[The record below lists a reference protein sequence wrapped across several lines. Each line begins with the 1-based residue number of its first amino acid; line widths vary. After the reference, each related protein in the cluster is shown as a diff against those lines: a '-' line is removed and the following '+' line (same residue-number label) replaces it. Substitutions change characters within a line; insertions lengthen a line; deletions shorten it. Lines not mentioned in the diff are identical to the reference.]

1 MNARPA
7 RTPSARSPPTPWRSA
22 SPAASAVR
30 HGRGTVR
37 RVTPVHVILAA
48 IAAGGTVTLLVAAA
62 LAASGRPILRT
73 LVDALLVIV
82 LTAIVAGAAT
92 GGVLLAVGPGPA
104 DVLHALYAGVAVV
117 ALPIARVVGARRDPP
132 AGRTT
137 SRGIGRWL
145 VAGSLVTLG
154 ILLRLWMTG

>member
-1 MNARPA
+1 
-7 RTPSARSPPTPWRSA
+7 
-22 SPAASAVR
+22 
-30 HGRGTVR
+30 VR
-37 RVTPVHVILAA
+37 RVTPVHVTLAA
-48 IAAGGTVTLLVAAA
+48 IAGGGTVTLLLAAA
-62 LAASGRPILRT
+62 LAAAGRPIART

-117 ALPIARVVGARRDPP
+117 ALPIARVVGARREPP
-132 AGRTT
+132 VGRSA
-137 SRGIGRWL
+137 SRAIGRWL

-154 ILLRLWMTG
+154 VLLRLWMTG